1 MASTPTAPEIAFT
14 LRRVETDDDIA
25 TAFRLVSTIWPVCYR
40 GIITDEQ
47 IRYMLGTMYAPE
59 TIRQDTAAGAPFFL
73 VETAEKPIGLISYD
87 TEPDARGVIVL
98 HKIYL
103 LPDWWGKGVGQ
114 GLMRQAFAAAK
125 AAGATAVEL
134 NVNQNNA
141 RAIQAYRRAGFAVDR
156 TVVEDI
162 GEGFSKIDYIMR
174 KELT

>member
-1 MASTPTAPEIAFT
+1 MANTPTAQDIAFT

-25 TAFRLVSTIWPVCYR
+25 TAFRLVSAIWPVCYR
-40 GIITDEQ
+40 GIIADEQ
-47 IRYMLGTMYAPE
+47 IRYMLATMYAPE
-59 TIRQDTAAGAPFFL
+59 TIRRDTAAGAPFFL
-73 VETAEKPIGLISYD
+73 VETAEKPIGVISYD
-87 TEPDARGVIVL
+87 TAPDARGVIVL

-114 GLMRQAFAAAK
+114 GLMRQVFAAAT

-141 RAIQAYRRAGFAVDR
+141 RAIQAYQRAGFAIAQSF
-156 TVVEDI
+156 VEDI
-162 GEGFSKIDYIMR
+162 GGGFSRIDHRMR